1 MIAAKAFAAWQVRR
15 ALALPLPSAAFAQM
29 HIDYQRQSYEAY
41 LRSVWAERDL
51 ERGAV
56 QQILPMERALQW
68 A

>member
-1 MIAAKAFAAWQVRR
+1 
-15 ALALPLPSAAFAQM
+15 M